1 MASIST
7 SFTSAAAG
15 SPILIKRGKQLVYQ
29 LTGGATAT
37 LVFERSTSAGTSWE
51 AIKTVTANTGPTIV
65 TNELNVDAL
74 YRWRCTAYT
83 SGTAVGTVKDITE
96 EVIGRGAPPAAIG
109 VTVFEYGDNVARQTV
124 LECNTVTVTITDDAG
139 VAQYGGVK
147 VYDFPAGMLLF
158 KGAQVN
164 GILTAGVTG
173 TIINNWDGDVALGTA
188 TATTGA
194 TLTGTE
200 ADYMPSVAVSAGASD
215 KLGVVDAVSVATALT
230 ESGARWLD
238 GTATAKDMYLNFV
251 IDDDATHTAG
261 TATFTGTIVFNW
273 EMMGDN

>member
-1 MASIST
+1 MSSVSKAYSAVASST
-7 SFTSAAAG
+7 HL
-15 SPILIKRGKQLVYQ
+15 LIKSGKSYTYNLSGTFVGTVQFESSDS
-29 LTGGATAT
+29 GGTSWTVVQSATAT
-37 LVFERSTSAGTSWE
+37 VAPTTLKNETGKDLLLRS
-51 AIKTVTANTGPTIV
+51 N
-65 TNELNVDAL
+65 
-74 YRWRCTAYT
+74 CTAYT
-83 SGTAVGTVKDITE
+83 SGTPTAVIKDATE
-96 EVIGRGAPPAAIG
+96 EILG
-109 VTVFEYGDNVARQTV
+109 VGVASVSTVTAYEYGDIAKRTV
-124 LECNTVTVTITDDAG
+124 LECNALSVTISDDAA

-147 VYDFPAGMLLF
+147 VYDFPDGMLLF

-164 GILTAGVTG
+164 GVLTAGVTG
-173 TIINNWDGDVALGTA
+173 TIINNWDGDVSLGTA

-200 ADYMPSVAVSAGASD
+200 ADLMPSVAVSAGASD

-230 ESGARWLD
+230 ESGARWMD

-261 TATFTGTIVFNW
+261 TATFTGTIVFHW